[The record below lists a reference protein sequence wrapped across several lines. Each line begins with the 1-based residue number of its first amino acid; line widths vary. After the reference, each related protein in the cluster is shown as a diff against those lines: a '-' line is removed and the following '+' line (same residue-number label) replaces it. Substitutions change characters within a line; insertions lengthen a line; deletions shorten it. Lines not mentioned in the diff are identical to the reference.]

1 MPKIRQRDP
10 SDKVKT
16 KGKKHSK
23 NRRKQSNVSRQIQAA
38 VEQKVK
44 QRKENEASN
53 EYATTTT
60 EQAVVDT
67 TVGAAEL
74 TGWTAG
80 AVYDKVIRQQSPMPS
95 TSSGAGASSVEN
107 NGAQEPTIP
116 TEVDRRQP
124 PHYTEQGR
132 KLAVQQYA
140 DSHYRQNIS
149 LAPVSAPVQA
159 NKDVGQGVQPKGKP
173 GIETGS
179 KNLPKSRALPKSKSD
194 VNAVD
199 MGRKY
204 AVQSHIKT
212 QTEQK
217 HIQPEPD
224 RPQTDTTFP
233 GTNATAQSG
242 TSPKVKPVT
251 EPGQINIPKTKED
264 VSPAIDTVSVE
275 MGRNYAV
282 QVYAQSQA
290 AKQQAPL
297 LPESQPVPQPYSYS
311 HRELIAGTE
320 IKPKTKPVSDSVSR
334 LTPKTKDTPTQAPID
349 PTVEQGRRLA
359 IQNHAKA
366 QSEKAL
372 ASDPVSTISP
382 ANELYPPNL
391 QSSERLDI
399 YTELKGSLELANN
412 RNENVPNGGNK
423 IKLKSK
429 DSSSPKQK
437 PKSAPKT
444 KISVESLAPKTRPA
458 EKVSRTPAVLSNSQ
472 KAAEMGRR
480 KFMREA
486 QKQMAIQAKQA
497 AKAAADITKKAASAI
512 FRAIQATVSMLAGIF
527 DGVGIVVILLGILLV
542 GVILASPFGILF
554 ANEPAPDAIPLS
566 SAIAQISMEFST
578 KLNEL
583 QEGEYENITI
593 EGEPPEW
600 IEVISVFACHVAG
613 GDDGVDV
620 MILDEEKVD
629 MLRTVFWDMC
639 VITTEEET
647 EEWTGPTTPTD
658 ESTEPTVN
666 LTITIEAKTA
676 DDMRLLYSFSESQND
691 ALTDLLAEDEMLNS
705 LVGDL
710 DVSQGD
716 ALELMNGLPGEVSE
730 TRKAVVRQALTLV
743 GKVNYFWGG
752 KSLVIGWDNRWGQ
765 PTEVWAAGS
774 PSTGTIRPYGLD
786 CSGFVDWVFYNVSGG
801 SYVIGHGGGVATQH
815 IYCQDIPW
823 DQAQPG
829 DLIFYPDDSHAGI
842 VGGWDDVGNMMV
854 IHCAS
859 GMNNVVITGNSGFS
873 IIGRPYYYG
882 E

>member
-1 MPKIRQRDP
+1 MPKVRQRDP
-10 SDKVKT
+10 NNKIKT
-16 KGKKHSK
+16 KSKKRSGG
-23 NRRKQSNVSRQIQAA
+23 RKKKSNVSRQVQAA

-74 TGWTAG
+74 TGRAAS
-80 AVYDKVIRQQSPMPS
+80 AVYDKVIRQQSPTPS
-95 TSSGAGASSVEN
+95 ASSGAEANSVEN
-107 NGAQEPTIP
+107 IGPQEPTIP
-116 TEVDRRQP
+116 TEADRRQP

-132 KLAVQQYA
+132 KLAVHQYA
-140 DSHYRQNIS
+140 DSHYSHNTS
-149 LAPVSAPVQA
+149 SAPVSAPIQA
-159 NKDVGQGVQPKGKP
+159 NTDVGQGVQSKGKP
-173 GIETGS
+173 AIETGP
-179 KNLPKSRALPKSKSD
+179 KNLPKSRELPKSKSD
-194 VNAVD
+194 VSAVD
-199 MGRKY
+199 LGRKY
-204 AVQSHIKT
+204 AVQSHIKI

-224 RPQTDTTFP
+224 KIRTDTTFP
-233 GTNATAQSG
+233 GTNASAQSG

-251 EPGQINIPKTKED
+251 EPGQINIPKTKET
-264 VSPAIDTVSVE
+264 VSPSIDTVPVE
-275 MGRNYAV
+275 MGRKYAV

-290 AKQQAPL
+290 TKQQASL
-297 LPESQPVPQPYSYS
+297 LPESQPVPQPYSYGN
-311 HRELIAGTE
+311 LIPGTE
-320 IKPKTKPVSDSVSR
+320 VKPKTKPVSDSVSR
-334 LTPKTKDTPTQAPID
+334 LTPKAKDTPTQAPTD
-349 PTVEQGRRLA
+349 SAVEQGRRLA
-359 IQNHAKA
+359 IQNYTKA

-372 ASDPVSTISP
+372 VSNPAPTISP
-382 ANELYPPNL
+382 ANELHPPNL
-391 QSSERLDI
+391 QPSIRLEI
-399 YTELKGSLELANN
+399 PSELKSSPELADN
-412 RNENVPNGGNK
+412 RTETVPDGESK

-429 DSSSPKQK
+429 DSSTPRQK

-444 KISVESLAPKTRPA
+444 KSSVESLAPKTRPV
-458 EKVSRTPAVLSNSQ
+458 EKVSRTPVVLSNSQ

-486 QKQMAIQAKQA
+486 QKQMAMQAKKA

-512 FRAIQATVSMLAGIF
+512 LRAIQATVSILAGIF
-527 DGVGIVVILLGILLV
+527 GGVGLVIILLGILLV
-542 GVILASPFGILF
+542 GAILASPFGILF

-600 IEVISVFACHVAG
+600 IEVIAVFACHVAG

-629 MLRTVFWDMC
+629 KLRAVFWDMC

-658 ESTEPTVN
+658 ASTEPTVN

-716 ALELMNGLPGEVSE
+716 ALELLNGLPGEVSE

-765 PTEVWAAGS
+765 PMEVWAAGS

-815 IYCQDIPW
+815 VYCQDISW

-829 DLIFYPDDSHAGI
+829 DMVFYPDDSHAGI
-842 VGGWDDVGNMMV
+842 VAGWDDAGNIQIV
-854 IHCAS
+854 HCAS
-859 GMNNVVITGNSGFS
+859 GMNNVVITGSSGFS
-873 IIGRPYYYG
+873 TVARPYYYG

>member
-1 MPKIRQRDP
+1 MPKVRQRDP
-10 SDKVKT
+10 NDKIKT
-16 KGKKHSK
+16 KSK
-23 NRRKQSNVSRQIQAA
+23 KQSRNRNKKSNASRQIQAA

-74 TGWTAG
+74 TVRAAG

-95 TSSGAGASSVEN
+95 ASSGAEANSVEN
-107 NGAQEPTIP
+107 NRTQEPTIP
-116 TEVDRRQP
+116 TEADCKQP
-124 PHYTEQGR
+124 PRYTEQGR

-140 DSHYRQNIS
+140 DSHYSHNTS
-149 LAPVSAPVQA
+149 SAPVSAPIQA
-159 NKDVGQGVQPKGKP
+159 NTDVGQGVQPKGKP
-173 GIETGS
+173 AIETGP
-179 KNLPKSRALPKSKSD
+179 KNLPKSRELPKSKSD
-194 VNAVD
+194 VSAVD
-199 MGRKY
+199 LGRKY

-224 RPQTDTTFP
+224 RPQTDTMFP
-233 GTNATAQSG
+233 GTNATAQPG
-242 TSPKVKPVT
+242 PSPKVKPVT
-251 EPGQINIPKTKED
+251 EPGHINIPKAKEA
-264 VSPAIDTVSVE
+264 VSPSIDTVPVE
-275 MGRNYAV
+275 MDRKYAV
-282 QVYAQSQA
+282 QIYAQSQA

-297 LPESQPVPQPYSYS
+297 LPESQPVPQLYS
-311 HRELIAGTE
+311 HGELITGTE

-334 LTPKTKDTPTQAPID
+334 LTPKTKDTPAQAPID
-349 PTVEQGRRLA
+349 PAVEQGRRLA
-359 IQNHAKA
+359 IQNYAKA

-372 ASDPVSTISP
+372 ASDPVSTIP
-382 ANELYPPNL
+382 PVNELHRPNL
-391 QSSERLDI
+391 QPSEWLDI
-399 YTELKGSLELANN
+399 HAELKGSLELANN
-412 RNENVPNGGNK
+412 RTETVPDGGSK

-429 DSSSPKQK
+429 DTSVPKQK
-437 PKSAPKT
+437 PKSTPKT
-444 KISVESLAPKTRPA
+444 KNSVEPLAPKTRPV
-458 EKVSRTPAVLSNSQ
+458 EKVSRTPTVLSNSQ

-486 QKQMAIQAKQA
+486 QKQMAMQAKKA

-512 FRAIQATVSMLAGIF
+512 LRAIQATVSMLAGVF
-527 DGVGIVVILLGILLV
+527 GGVGIVVILLGILLV
-542 GVILASPFGILF
+542 GAVLASPFGILF

-583 QEGEYENITI
+583 QEGEYESITV
-593 EGEPPEW
+593 EGKPPEW
-600 IEVISVFACHVAG
+600 IEVIAVFACHVAG

-629 MLRTVFWDMC
+629 KLRAVFWGMC

-658 ESTEPTVN
+658 ASTGPTVN

-716 ALELMNGLPGEVSE
+716 ALELLNGLTDEVSE

-765 PTEVWAAGS
+765 PMEVWAAGS
-774 PSTGTIRPYGLD
+774 PSTGSIRPYGLD

-801 SYVIGHGGGVATQH
+801 SYVMGHGGGVATQH
-815 IYCQDIPW
+815 VYCQDIPW
-823 DQAQPG
+823 DRAQPG
-829 DLIFYPDDSHAGI
+829 DLIFYPDNSHAGI
-842 VGGWDDVGNMMV
+842 VGGWDDVGNMLV

-859 GMNNVVITGNSGFS
+859 GRNNVVVTGRSGFS
-873 IIGRPYYYG
+873 TIGRPYFYG